1 MALNGCFKYR
11 LRARVQGAEPGYL
24 PASAP
29 SFRSTQSVG
38 SAGLVNNGLTDVLAF
53 PFHLRQAAE
62 VALNCGGRQA
72 GEVERLG
79 VLLAFGYGPDEE
91 AYGFLGFCTAAE
103 RGALVCVLVK
113 QHPGET
119 GDRVTVGMIGIDDQ
133 HTRVLR

>member
-38 SAGLVNNGLTDVLAF
+38 SAGFSNNGLTDVLAF
-53 PFHLRQAAE
+53 PFHLCQAVQ
-62 VALNCGGRQA
+62 VAFNCGGRQA

-103 RGALVCVLVK
+103 RSVLVGVLVE
-113 QHPGET
+113 QDPGEA
-119 GDRVTVGMIGIDDQ
+119 GDRVALGVIGIDDQ
-133 HTRVLR
+133 HTRVLK